1 MPPGVEFVV
10 TFASEPALYVVKRQF
25 RESPEAAAQ
34 QAFYYVLFGNIYQAP
49 SLHACIQARAR
60 RCSHNIGA
68 AFQQLKR
75 DLEPLAWRERQRFKR
90 LRLTGAAAL
99 PDVAAASGAAA
110 AQQAD
115 AVLTVAAAAADAGA
129 GAPAAD
135 DAGAAQLAPAHRG
148 QRSSLAAGPSRERQG
163 TPLNASSADASA
175 SARAHS
181 AHVTTGSSAT
191 AAAKAVASQAGAQG
205 DVAATVAALERE
217 AAKGNVQQ
225 PPITAEGWQWVQ
237 RTDDVIL
244 NVLARCACSPSVHVM
259 HDCELQLWVHSLSVM
274 VQAPSVILDTA
285 RPWSSAALLTAGAAF
300 VQMLLCSFNTI
311 VLLHSESAAR
321 ITQVAVQI
329 RSAYVRASKPARS
342 RGRKQ
347 GLWCLTADSGVRRTG
362 GTST

>member
-10 TFASEPALYVVKRQF
+10 TFASEPALYVIKRQF

-60 RCSHNIGA
+60 RCSHNVGA

-75 DLEPLAWRERQRFKR
+75 DLEPLAWRERQRSKR

-99 PDVAAASGAAA
+99 PDGAAASGAVA
-110 AQQAD
+110 AQQAG

-135 DAGAAQLAPAHRG
+135 NAGAAQLALAHRG
-148 QRSSLAAGPSRERQG
+148 QRSSLAAAPSREQQDA
-163 TPLNASSADASA
+163 LANAADASA

-181 AHVTTGSSAT
+181 AHVTTGSANPSSASARAT
-191 AAAKAVASQAGAQG
+191 AAAKAVASQARAQG

-217 AAKGNVQQ
+217 AAKGIVQQ
-225 PPITAEGWQWVQ
+225 PPITAEGWQWVH

-244 NVLARCACSPSVHVM
+244 NVLARCARSPWPYAPCMFVRCS
-259 HDCELQLWVHSLSVM
+259 CGCIHSRSWLRLPRLCLTM
-274 VQAPSVILDTA
+274 PGYG
-285 RPWSSAALLTAGAAF
+285 RPLVLRCVW
-300 VQMLLCSFNTI
+300 MLLYSFDTI
-311 VLLHSESAAR
+311 ELLHSESAAQM
-321 ITQVAVQI
+321 T
-329 RSAYVRASKPARS
+329 
-342 RGRKQ
+342 
-347 GLWCLTADSGVRRTG
+347 
-362 GTST
+362 